1 MGQIYFLEN
10 LGLGKIKSQT
20 TRIYTPDF
28 VGSLQNLSHMD
39 NYQMIIEI
47 CSKTIQ
53 IFNFLSVCQ
62 KSILGLTHY
71 NTNLVRVLHVKTAL
85 DEMEVHALTKRP
97 FQQGSR
103 PKAVMRELVQ
113 GGGYW
118 TSGFLLLST
127 VGSQQD
133 VGGGTPGHGKCC
145 SGHL

>member
-1 MGQIYFLEN
+1 MGQNYFLEN

-71 NTNLVRVLHVKTAL
+71 NTNLVRVLHVRLLWTRWRYML
-85 DEMEVHALTKRP
+85 WHVHVHVVSDHQAHTEN
-97 FQQGSR
+97 GG
-103 PKAVMRELVQ
+103 AIANLVLKISNTR
-113 GGGYW
+113 YR
-118 TSGFLLLST
+118 
-127 VGSQQD
+127 VARQD
-133 VGGGTPGHGKCC
+133 IFNWKYFI
-145 SGHL
+145 